1 MAGTL
6 SAEDAQFFADESCRQ
21 VLGEMILRELEYSMI
36 IYPHRMRAAV
46 MTLFG
51 LFAGMIIDNYK
62 TLSER
67 EDACLDMS
75 VHRHHYH
82 TAAKPF
88 FKKFIYEC
96 FQLLKTFPINGG
108 SCQAFMICANAAA
121 EAGMVT
127 LFREAQDAAK
137 DAAKAAARTPVT
149 VAA

>member
-1 MAGTL
+1 MARPL
-6 SAEDAQFFADESCRQ
+6 SDEDAHFFADEGNRQ
-21 VLGEMILRELEYSMI
+21 VLGEMILPALEHSVQL
-36 IYPHRMRAAV
+36 YPHHMRAAV

-67 EDACLDMS
+67 EDACLNMS
-75 VHRHHYH
+75 VHRYDYH
-82 TAAKPF
+82 TVAKPF

-96 FQLLKTFPINGG
+96 FQLLKTFPINSG

-127 LFREAQDAAK
+127 LFCEAQDAAK
-137 DAAKAAARTPVT
+137 AATRNPVT

>member
-21 VLGEMILRELEYSMI
+21 VLGEMILPELEYSMI

-62 TLSER
+62 TKKER

-75 VHRHHYH
+75 VHRHDYH

-88 FKKFIYEC
+88 FKKFTYEC

-108 SCQAFMICANAAA
+108 SYQSFMVCANAAA
-121 EAGMVT
+121 AVGMVT
-127 LFREAQDAAK
+127 LSLEAQDAAK
-137 DAAKAAARTPVT
+137 AAALNYARKPVT